1 MLQTNYIAQ
10 QIFFE
15 QQNLDK
21 MEECECVCGRGG
33 GALKKTEDACEG
45 FYFEI
50 LFSINIIYFVSK

>member
-21 MEECECVCGRGG
+21 MEECECKWKGDIEKDRRC
-33 GALKKTEDACEG
+33 L
-45 FYFEI
+45 
-50 LFSINIIYFVSK
+50 